1 MPGLKKLAASP
12 NDEIQIV
19 EFEPRHGP
27 EVRRLVSG
35 VHEEFGFSYDPV
47 LDADLD
53 RIEQVYGGRGGFW
66 VAIVEGR
73 VVGTAALL
81 ERSRTLA
88 ELKRMYLL
96 PPYRGHGMGHAL
108 LRRVLDHAC
117 RNGTTGLLSRQESV
131 SEGGLVLFT
140 IGYFGAYTA
149 FRRKGGKDEEKA
161 SEKRKLCTIG
171 GALSRADK
179 LSPDSGVGSCST
191 RLKSA
196 HM

>member
-117 RNGTTGLLSRQESV
+117 RNGYAEVLLDTTARQTGAIRLYERHGFKRVSV
-131 SEGGLVLFT
+131 DG
-140 IGYFGAYTA
+140 
-149 FRRKGGKDEEKA
+149 D
-161 SEKRKLCTIG
+161 
-171 GALSRADK
+171 ALYY
-179 LSPDSGVGSCST
+179 
-191 RLKSA
+191 RLTL
-196 HM
+196 